1 MITRVAKV
9 YLEVDDQS
17 AALEFWTDKM
27 GFQIVTDETFGDERW
42 IEMRPPHH
50 DLLLVLARRRAEAVP
65 RDVPDHLPH
74 SNLFFD
80 CDDIEKTHRELVE
93 RGVRFTLAPS
103 RQHFGWWS
111 LFEDHEGTR
120 FALSQWG
127 PGQQD
132 RGVDP
137 GGGAG

>member
-27 GFQIVTDETFGDERW
+27 GFRLLTDERFGDERW
-42 IEMRPPHH
+42 IEMQPPHQ
-50 DLLLVLARRRAEAVP
+50 DLLLVLARRQTAAIR
-65 RDVPDHLPH
+65 RDVADSLPH
-74 SNLFFD
+74 SNVFFD

-111 LFEDHEGTR
+111 LFEDNEGTR
-120 FALSQWG
+120 YALSQWHSS
-127 PGQQD
+127 QQD
-132 RGVDP
+132 PGADP
-137 GGGAG
+137 GGGGG